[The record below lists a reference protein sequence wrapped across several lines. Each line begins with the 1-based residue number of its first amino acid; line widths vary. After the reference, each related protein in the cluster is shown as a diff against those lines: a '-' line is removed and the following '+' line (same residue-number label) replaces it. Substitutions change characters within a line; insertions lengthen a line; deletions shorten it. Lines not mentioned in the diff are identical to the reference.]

1 MNKEEIFMQLEE
13 IRKNPAKKILQFS
26 VPAIISMVLTALI
39 TVADGFF
46 MGNYVGK
53 EGIAAVN
60 LGLPMIYLYL
70 GVGLMISIGGVAVAG
85 MALGSGDTDFANQV
99 FRQTITTTVI
109 VSGLISI
116 ILVFCFSPML
126 SVLRADEITKGYFRE
141 YYRIMLLELPVMVVN
156 SSYTGK
162 IRQVAETYIKKIGQ
176 AGKEGKIREKA
187 EIITPR
193 FCNSFLFSGL
203 TGLRFL
209 QRRVR
214 FPL

>member
-1 MNKEEIFMQLEE
+1 MQLEE

-70 GVGLMISIGGVAVAG
+70 GVGLMISIGGVAAAG

-141 YYRIMLLELPVMVVN
+141 YYRIMLL
-156 SSYTGK
+156 
-162 IRQVAETYIKKIGQ
+162 
-176 AGKEGKIREKA
+176 
-187 EIITPR
+187 
-193 FCNSFLFSGL
+193 
-203 TGLRFL
+203 
-209 QRRVR
+209 
-214 FPL
+214 